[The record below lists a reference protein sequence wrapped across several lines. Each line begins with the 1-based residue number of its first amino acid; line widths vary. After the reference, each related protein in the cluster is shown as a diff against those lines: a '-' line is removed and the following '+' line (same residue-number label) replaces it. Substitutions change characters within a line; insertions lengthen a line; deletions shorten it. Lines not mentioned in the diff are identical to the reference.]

1 MSITVLLGDGADT
14 ILSSTIICITTITG
28 LTTVDFLDTV
38 GTIHGTLIAD
48 GEDLI
53 GHGDGTEIH
62 FTSIRT
68 AIMLGDGD
76 TTLTCITIHTG
87 TVSIEEI

>member
-1 MSITVLLGDGADT
+1 MSITVQLGEWVDL
-14 ILSSTIICITTITG
+14 ILYSTIICITTTTG
-28 LTTVDFLDTV
+28 PTTVDFLDTV
-38 GTIHGTLIAD
+38 GTILGTLIAD

-76 TTLTCITIHTG
+76 TTHMFITIHTG
-87 TVSIEEI
+87 TVSIAEI